1 MSRPSINHLH
11 RFSLEPLLGDRAV
24 RTYDSHYPNRK
35 TQICLINTVEME
47 YDGEPQ
53 CTTANASTAGVFAGA
68 EFNNHRSEDGLIF
81 LRVEATM
88 CMIAWLFIFRY
99 FHAEDKDKIS
109 QSFFYYADQCKRV
122 STCGKDIRCRAPYA
136 SVSPPVSESVRGVNR
151 QDTRNNHKNARKP
164 QINQLRWTLAV
175 FNPVKVEERTPPPV
189 SAPEPDEVPKTEE
202 TYGWKHP
209 AELQYYT
216 PENWWFVS
224 NPSQVKEFFGHVRRS
239 KATSQLHL
247 SHVDMMN
254 MFGDNGLGGV
264 DVAQMFTPEFI
275 RAQ

>member
-1 MSRPSINHLH
+1 MTIILGWYPETNTDDACSVKQLPGVNQPS
-11 RFSLEPLLGDRAV
+11 SLTSP
-24 RTYDSHYPNRK
+24 
-35 TQICLINTVEME
+35 
-47 YDGEPQ
+47 
-53 CTTANASTAGVFAGA
+53 
-68 EFNNHRSEDGLIF
+68 
-81 LRVEATM
+81 
-88 CMIAWLFIFRY
+88 
-99 FHAEDKDKIS
+99 S
-109 QSFFYYADQCKRV
+109 QS
-122 STCGKDIRCRAPYA
+122 
-136 SVSPPVSESVRGVNR
+136 
-151 QDTRNNHKNARKP
+151 H
-164 QINQLRWTLAV
+164 L

-216 PENWWFVS
+216 PENWSQTKIILHLIANSFSIPPRPPARSNTPFFIVTGANGQTTRLPIGYCIPLMFIARFQWLSLELVLTASSRETEWEEYKFSILHLSRLCSTLLKPAQDVRSGEPRRAIERHGPKMEVS
-224 NPSQVKEFFGHVRRS
+224 YVRPSPDEIS
-239 KATSQLHL
+239 PEMATPQLHL